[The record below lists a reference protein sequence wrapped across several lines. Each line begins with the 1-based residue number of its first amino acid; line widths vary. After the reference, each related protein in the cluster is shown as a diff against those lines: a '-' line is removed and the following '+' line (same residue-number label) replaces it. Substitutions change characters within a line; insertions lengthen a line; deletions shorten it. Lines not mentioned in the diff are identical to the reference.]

1 MAKPKVLVV
10 NDEPGVT
17 GLVALAL
24 WTLGYEVHAVPSRVQ
39 ALKPADAMP
48 CFDLLVSDVST
59 PQMCGPDLVRHI
71 AQTCPTI
78 AIVMMSATT
87 ISRNFPVGW
96 DS

>member
-1 MAKPKVLVV
+1 MAKTKVLFGHG
-10 NDEPGVT
+10 EPGVM

-24 WTLGYEVHAVPSRVQ
+24 WTRGYEVHAVPSPVQ
-39 ALKPADAMP
+39 APEPVDAMP
-48 CFDLLVSDVST
+48 CFDLLVSDASM

-87 ISRNFPVGW
+87 ISKNFPVGW

>member
-1 MAKPKVLVV
+1 MSKPKVLVV
-10 NDEPGVT
+10 DDDPGVM

-24 WTLGYEVHAVPSRVQ
+24 WTRGYEVQAVPSAVQ
-39 ALKPADAMP
+39 ASEPVAAMP
-48 CFDLLVSDVST
+48 CFDLLVSDVRM